1 MTKTHFMTSLG
12 LELSND
18 DRSVPVKQYIRA
30 VRKGIPGSVV
40 QRFVERFDNRE
51 VVARVLS
58 TSPGNLSRQYKV
70 ERLSKARSEELLD
83 TMRLYEKAASIFD
96 SSELV
101 KEWMQ
106 SQIPALSGASPESLM
121 DTFEGRRWIGQTLD
135 AIERGEFT

>member
-1 MTKTHFMTSLG
+1 MTKTHFMASLG
-12 LELSND
+12 LDLPD
-18 DRSVPVKQYIRA
+18 DDQSVPVKQYIRT
-30 VRKGIPGSVV
+30 VRNGIPGSVV

-83 TMRLYEKAASIFD
+83 TMRLYEKAASVFD
-96 SSELV
+96 NPELV
-101 KEWMQ
+101 QKWMQ

-121 DTFEGRRWIGQTLD
+121 DTFEGRRWIGQALD
-135 AIERGEFT
+135 AIESGEFT